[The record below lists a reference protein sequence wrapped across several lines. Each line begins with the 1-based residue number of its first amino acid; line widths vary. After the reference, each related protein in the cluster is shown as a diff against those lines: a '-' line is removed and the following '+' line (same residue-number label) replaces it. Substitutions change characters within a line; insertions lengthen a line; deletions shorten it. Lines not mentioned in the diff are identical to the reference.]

1 MTRLGKI
8 LCCAVLIF
16 SSGCESTQL
25 TMNANSLNES
35 KSTVVNEW
43 QQGKI
48 IFKNLEGGFY
58 GLITDKQQK
67 LLPVNLAISFQKN
80 GLIVKFKGQELTDI
94 MTIQQWGT
102 PFKLSNIELI
112 KAVTH

>member
-1 MTRLGKI
+1 MDG
-8 LCCAVLIF
+8 
-16 SSGCESTQL
+16 
-25 TMNANSLNES
+25 NSLS
-35 KSTVVNEW
+35 KSKSIAVNEW

-58 GLITDKQQK
+58 GLVTDKQQK
-67 LLPVNLAISFQKN
+67 LLPVNLAKSFQKN
-80 GLIVKFKGQELTDI
+80 GLIVRFKGRELTDI